1 MATVATAD
9 TVQAARRRFFVEG
22 ASPEGLVAA
31 PILRSWQRCSSQ
43 GLDVGERPRVEP
55 MSLTALREEQERYE
69 ILRRITRPE
78 MTALRQEA
86 RLTDSVVILTDGDGL
101 VLEMMGDTEF
111 AGRASRVAL
120 RPGVAWSET
129 AIGTNAIGTALVER
143 RAIGVHGAE
152 HFFEPHRILTCAA
165 APIFNPRGQLA
176 GVLDMSGHASVRH
189 VHALGLV
196 RLAVEQIEH
205 RLFERGYENCAIL
218 RFHEEADLVGTAREA
233 ILVFD
238 GDRLVAGNKRGLT
251 LLKLDWSALDK
262 ARLGDILEAVE
273 PSGDL
278 RSIRGPDGQ
287 VLHGRL
293 TPPTETGPRAL
304 RPAARLPAADTIEPV
319 FDSATRAALD
329 RAIRLVD
336 ADVPVLVH
344 GETGAGKEVF
354 ARRVHAGS
362 ARRAAPFIA
371 VNCAALPETLIES
384 ELFGYEEG
392 AFTGARRQGQPGLV
406 RQADRGI
413 LFLDEIGDM
422 PLAAQGRLLR
432 VLQERQVR
440 PLGGGAPV
448 PVDFALL
455 CATHRPLAA
464 LVEGGSF
471 RQDLYF
477 RIAQYVVELPALRD
491 LADRRG
497 AITRLWSGLGG
508 DAIGVDLDGETLD
521 LLAAHDWPGNFR
533 QLAGLLRAM
542 IALAEPGRP
551 LPASA
556 LPEEIRSR
564 PLPSPRA
571 TTEPAGEPVRD
582 GSLSA
587 LTLEA
592 MARAVEESGG
602 NVSRAAKK
610 LGIDRS
616 TLYRR
621 LIWRGGGPESRQ
633 PARGRVS

>member
-1 MATVATAD
+1 MNGLIRLFRDVSLRKKLIFSYLFVIIIPIAVLGTYSYRSAKADLERQLALTAENSANRLVSELSYRLERQEYPIKSIVFNPKV
-9 TVQAARRRFFVEG
+9 VQA
-22 ASPEGLVAA
+22 VAA
-31 PILRSWQRCSSQ
+31 PDK
-43 GLDVGERPRVEP
+43 DV
-55 MSLTALREEQERYE
+55 YE
-69 ILRRITRPE
+69 
-78 MTALRQEA
+78 
-86 RLTDSVVILTDGDGL
+86 
-101 VLEMMGDTEF
+101 
-111 AGRASRVAL
+111 
-120 RPGVAWSET
+120 
-129 AIGTNAIGTALVER
+129 
-143 RAIGVHGAE
+143 
-152 HFFEPHRILTCAA
+152 
-165 APIFNPRGQLA
+165 
-176 GVLDMSGHASVRH
+176 
-189 VHALGLV
+189 
-196 RLAVEQIEH
+196 LAVELIEH

-273 PSGDL
+273 PSADL
-278 RSIRGPDGQ
+278 RPIRGPDGQ

-293 TPPTETGPRAL
+293 TPPAERGPRAL

-319 FDSATRAALD
+319 FDSATLAALD

-371 VNCAALPETLIES
+371 VNCAALPESLIES

-497 AITRLWSGLGG
+497 AITRLWSALGG
-508 DAIGVDLDGETLD
+508 DAIGVELGGETLD

-542 IALAEPGRP
+542 IALAVLMSRFRFETTADTRP
-551 LPASA
+551 WPVQKLTTQPQGGLPM
-556 LPEEIRSR
+556 RV
-564 PLPSPRA
+564 
-571 TTEPAGEPVRD
+571 T
-582 GSLSA
+582 
-587 LTLEA
+587 
-592 MARAVEESGG
+592 
-602 NVSRAAKK
+602 
-610 LGIDRS
+610 
-616 TLYRR
+616 RR
-621 LIWRGGGPESRQ
+621 
-633 PARGRVS
+633 